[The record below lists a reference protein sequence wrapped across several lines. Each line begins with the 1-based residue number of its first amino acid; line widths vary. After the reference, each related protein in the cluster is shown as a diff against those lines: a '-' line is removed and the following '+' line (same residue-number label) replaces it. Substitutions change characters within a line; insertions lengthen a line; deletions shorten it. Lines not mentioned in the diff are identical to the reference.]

1 MAEGLRRNLSEQETN
16 PDQSLNT
23 DNDIELTDAL
33 LRRLG
38 SIYEDMSRIS
48 KPLGEINNIHEGM
61 RELIIRL
68 GIMRESMRELIIRL
82 GIMRESMPE
91 LSQQER
97 IISEIISEFAKMHED
112 MSSRLQESESIY
124 KEMYNNMSKL
134 LGKGKENNQDDQ

>member
-68 GIMRESMRELIIRL
+68 GIMREGMRELIIRL
-82 GIMRESMPE
+82 GIMLENMPG

-134 LGKGKENNQDDQ
+134 LGKGEENNQDDQ

>member
-48 KPLGEINNIHEGM
+48 KPLGEINNIHEDM
-61 RELIIRL
+61 RKLIIRL
-68 GIMRESMRELIIRL
+68 GIMLEN
-82 GIMRESMPE
+82 MPG

>member
-48 KPLGEINNIHEGM
+48 KPLGEINNIHEDM
-61 RELIIRL
+61 RKLIIRL
-68 GIMRESMRELIIRL
+68 GIMLEN
-82 GIMRESMPE
+82 MPG

-97 IISEIISEFAKMHED
+97 IISEIISEFAKMHKD